1 MNNTWEKKIL
11 TRIKIR
17 LGIETSDTKKD
28 DLLKEYIRSSFDEI
42 MIHTQSN
49 SYDLSY
55 DTKLIQCVVFLYNKR
70 GLEGV
75 VSRSANGIS
84 DNFDIALEI
93 APILATMPIKIRP
106 IGYKY
111 SNNRFDYPIL

>member
-11 TRIKIR
+11 ARIKTR
-17 LGIETSDTKKD
+17 LGIETSNTKND
-28 DLLKEYIRSSFDEI
+28 DLLKDYIKSSFDEI
-42 MIHTQSN
+42 IVHTQSN

-55 DTKLIQCVVFLYNKR
+55 DNKLIQCVVFLYNKR

-84 DNFDIALEI
+84 DDFNIALEI
-93 APILATMPIKIRP
+93 APILATMPIRIKP
-106 IGYKY
+106 NGYKY
-111 SNNRFDYPIL
+111 SNNRFDYPII